1 MPHGSKPQLDK
12 NMDPGRAGEGDLGR
26 EAGETG
32 RRVRILRAWSTFASD
47 RAALISLIF
56 LLLVLLLAILAP
68 YISPHDPFEA
78 ERLARNKPPLTEGYW
93 LGSDSNG
100 RDILTRL
107 FYGGRISILVGFLP
121 TFMAM
126 LISLVL
132 GLLAGYF
139 GGWLDQIIM
148 RTLDAFFAVPL
159 VLMAIAIAG
168 VLQPGVTTVIIAIT
182 VVLVPYI
189 SRIVR
194 TSTLSVTAQPYIE
207 AARAGGAGQA
217 TILLRYVLPN
227 MISPVI
233 VYSTTLVGLMIVV
246 GSGLSFLGLG
256 VQPPAADWGAMVS
269 DGRVVLKKAPHATV
283 FPGLVIVAVS
293 LAFNFIGDGLR
304 DALDPKTVAKK
315 ARG

>member
-1 MPHGSKPQLDK
+1 MRDTDK
-12 NMDPGRAGEGDLGR
+12 AELAAAAAALEAKHESRWLRGWRA
-26 EAGETG
+26 
-32 RRVRILRAWSTFASD
+32 FARD

-56 LLLVLLLAILAP
+56 LGIVILLAVFADFV
-68 YISPHDPFEA
+68 SPHDPFEA
-78 ERLARNKPPLTEGYW
+78 ERLMRNRPPLTEGYW

-107 FYGGRISILVGFLP
+107 FYGGRISLLVGFLP
-121 TFMAM
+121 TLLAT
-126 LISLVL
+126 LISLLL

-139 GGWLDQIIM
+139 GGWIDQIIM
-148 RTLDAFFAVPL
+148 RVLDAFFAVPL

-168 VLQPGVTTVIIAIT
+168 VLQPGVVTEIIAIT
-182 VVLVPYI
+182 VVLIPYI

-194 TSTLSVTAQPYIE
+194 TSTLSVSAEPYIE
-207 AARAGGAGQA
+207 AARAGGAGQG

-233 VYSTTLVGLMIVV
+233 VYATTLVGLMIVV

-256 VQPPAADWGAMVS
+256 AQPPAADWGTMVS
-269 DGRVVLKKAPHATV
+269 DGRVALTKAPHATI
-283 FPGLVIVAVS
+283 FPGLVIVFVA

-304 DALDPKTVAKK
+304 DALDPKAG
-315 ARG
+315 ARHHRG

>member
-1 MPHGSKPQLDK
+1 MAKAA
-12 NMDPGRAGEGDLGR
+12 RA
-26 EAGETG
+26 
-32 RRVRILRAWSTFASD
+32 LRAWRTFADD
-47 RAALISLIF
+47 RAALVSLIF
-56 LLLVLLLAILAP
+56 LLLVILLAVLAP
-68 YISPHDPFEA
+68 YVSPHDPFEA
-78 ERLARNKPPLTEGYW
+78 ERLARNKPPLTDGYW

-107 FYGGRISILVGFLP
+107 LYGGRVSILVGFLP
-121 TFMAM
+121 TLIAM

-132 GLLAGYF
+132 GLIAGYF
-139 GGWLDQIIM
+139 GGRIDQIIM
-148 RTLDAFFAVPL
+148 RILDAFFAVPL

-168 VLQPGVTTVIIAIT
+168 VLQPGLSTVIIAIT

-194 TSTLSVTAQPYIE
+194 TSTLSVAAQPFIE

-217 TILLRYVLPN
+217 TILVRYVLPN

-233 VYSTTLVGLMIVV
+233 VYATTLVGLMIVV

-256 VQPPAADWGAMVS
+256 VQPPTADWGTMVS
-269 DGRVVLKKAPHATV
+269 DGRVVLKKAPHATL
-283 FPGLVIVAVS
+283 FPGLAIVAVA

-304 DALDPKTVAKK
+304 DALDPKTVAK
-315 ARG
+315 RPHG